1 MSWKVH
7 TSIQKLRAIDIDR
20 THNNK
25 LSLKSE
31 EIVTFWW
38 GIFLTFSLG
47 KVLCTY
53 VKSYSVLVRSNLQKY
68 PTKMYAEK
76 KTEF

>member
-53 VKSYSVLVRSNLQKY
+53 VKSYSVLRAIKPSKIPNEDVCREEN
-68 PTKMYAEK
+68 
-76 KTEF
+76 

>member
-53 VKSYSVLVRSNLQKY
+53 VKSYSVLRAIKPSKILNEDVCREEN
-68 PTKMYAEK
+68 
-76 KTEF
+76 

>member
-25 LSLKSE
+25 LSPKSE

-53 VKSYSVLVRSNLQKY
+53 VKSYSVLRAIKPSKIPNEDVCREEN
-68 PTKMYAEK
+68 
-76 KTEF
+76 

>member
-25 LSLKSE
+25 LSFKSE

-53 VKSYSVLVRSNLQKY
+53 VKSYSVLRAIKPSKIPNEDVCREEN
-68 PTKMYAEK
+68 
-76 KTEF
+76 

>member
-31 EIVTFWW
+31 EIVTFWL

-53 VKSYSVLVRSNLQKY
+53 VKSYSVLRAIKPSKIPNEDVCREEN
-68 PTKMYAEK
+68 
-76 KTEF
+76 